1 MTAKINIA
9 QAATDLL
16 GLSGSLIQASN
27 DDSSRAV
34 RYLERLCLDWQN
46 QGLITGYIAAADAL
60 NPDPNA
66 SSGLAGN
73 QLEAVIHA
81 LAVRLSPH
89 YGIQP
94 SFPLLTAAKSSYEN
108 LFSVELTP
116 YSQNPMQ
123 PAGQGNRQCSYQ
135 IPYMPVETSE

>member
-16 GLSGSLIQASN
+16 GLSGSLIQANN
-27 DDSSRAV
+27 DDSSRAL
-34 RYLERLCLDWQN
+34 RYLERLCLDWKS
-46 QGLITGYIAAADAL
+46 QGLITGYVASTDTL
-60 NPDPNA
+60 NPAPSDN
-66 SSGLAGN
+66 SGLTGN

-108 LFSVELTP
+108 LFSVELTS
-116 YSQNPMQ
+116 YAQNPMQ